1 MFAFAQFFTL
11 KRQLMLFIGSFVCIF
26 LFHYWFGFAGSW
38 LPFLIALFLGVK
50 YVILGTVNGAVM
62 EMQMG
67 NFPEAEKI
75 LGWTRFPHWLRFGY
89 HGVFYMLKSQMAFQR
104 GDHNAAESYAEKA
117 LSLDLQDDMKAGLY
131 LELVNIYGMRKN
143 VPKVKEFMQKAKKIE
158 HHRSPNSGQIQRSG
172 ANVRGQTRIP
182 TTYATTSPL
191 CAPTFFQKRQKINLQ
206 PFKPTLYYAYELF

>member
-104 GDHNAAESYAEKA
+104 GDHNSAESYAEKA

-143 VPKVKEFMQKAKKIE
+143 VPKVKEFMQKAKKLNITV
-158 HHRSPNSGQIQRSG
+158 PQIRDKFKEVELMLEGKHESQQRMQQQARYTPPPFSK
-172 ANVRGQTRIP
+172 RG
-182 TTYATTSPL
+182 
-191 CAPTFFQKRQKINLQ
+191 KR
-206 PFKPTLYYAYELF
+206 